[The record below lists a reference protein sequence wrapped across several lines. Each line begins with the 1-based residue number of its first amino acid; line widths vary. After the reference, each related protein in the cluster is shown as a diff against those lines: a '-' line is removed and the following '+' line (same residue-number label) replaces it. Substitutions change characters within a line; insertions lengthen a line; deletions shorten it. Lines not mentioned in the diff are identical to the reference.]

1 MKNLYKNRK
10 PDSRVV
16 ASVKYEINK
25 NRGLLSDSLLDSC
38 LKAVDNNAKKSAWL
52 FQAVKVKYKKGVVF
66 IC

>member
-25 NRGLLSDSLLDSC
+25 NRGLLSDSLIDAC
-38 LKAVDNNAKKSAWL
+38 LKAVDKNTK
-52 FQAVKVKYKKGVVF
+52 
-66 IC
+66 ICLTN